1 MSRTPPFLGL
11 DATRVS
17 TQPTHEGPLVSRP
30 FGVYV
35 HVPFCAHR
43 CDYCAFAT
51 YADRDFL
58 MDDYVRCVVQ
68 ESKWAVDEGLAP
80 ATSVFFGGG
89 TPSRLSPAQL
99 LSILHAIP
107 QTNDCEVTVE
117 CNPED
122 ASLDRLL
129 AYREGGVNRMSF
141 GVQSTQPAV
150 LADLGRRHGTMA
162 HEEVSRAVH
171 QAGFTTWNM
180 DLIVGSRAET
190 LDDVRATLADLL
202 GLEFAPPHISCY
214 ALTPEPATP
223 LGRDPARHPDED
235 ATADAYD
242 LVGQVL
248 ESHGYEWE
256 EISNWA
262 KPGHECRH
270 NHVYWDHD
278 DYAGFGS
285 AAHSHQ
291 HGRRSW
297 NVRTPDRYIAMVDS
311 GERPLGGEEVLDE
324 DTQQFERDSLALRTR
339 RGVAVE
345 AFDSRDEIAHLIR
358 VRDGQVTLAPSGRLL
373 ANQVIVRLKSGG

>member
-1 MSRTPPFLGL
+1 MS
-11 DATRVS
+11 
-17 TQPTHEGPLVSRP
+17 EP

-51 YADRDFL
+51 YTDRDHL
-58 MDDYVRCVVQ
+58 MVRYVDACIAEIDGARRQ
-68 ESKWAVDEGLAP
+68 GALPP

-89 TPSRLSPAQL
+89 TPSRLAADELVRL
-99 LSILHAIP
+99 LAAIP
-107 QTNDCEVTVE
+107 VAPGAEVTVE

-122 ASLDRLL
+122 AEVDRLR
-129 AYREGGVNRMSF
+129 AYRDAGVTRMSF
-141 GVQSTQPAV
+141 GIQSTRPHV
-150 LADLGRRHGTMA
+150 LDSLGRRN
-162 HEEVSRAVH
+162 VPDAVTRVADVVG
-171 QAGFTTWNM
+171 QVGFASWNL
-180 DLIVGSRAET
+180 DLIFGAADETDEDWACALDTVVG
-190 LDDVRATLADLL
+190 LD
-202 GLEFAPPHISCY
+202 GAPPHISAY
-214 ALTPEPATP
+214 ALTVEPGTP
-223 LGRDPARHPDED
+223 LGADASRHPDDDVQARRYEMTEERLSG
-235 ATADAYD
+235 A
-242 LVGQVL
+242 
-248 ESHGYEWE
+248 GYRWE

-291 HGRRSW
+291 HGRRYW

-345 AFDSRDEIAHLIR
+345 AFDSLDEIAHLIR